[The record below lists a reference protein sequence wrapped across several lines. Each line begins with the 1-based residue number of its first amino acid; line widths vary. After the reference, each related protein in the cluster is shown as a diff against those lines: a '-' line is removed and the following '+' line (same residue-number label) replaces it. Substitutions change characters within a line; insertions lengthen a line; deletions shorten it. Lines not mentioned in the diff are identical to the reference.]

1 MSPTWAR
8 AAPRQTRRLC
18 SARSWAMFAPARPRA
33 ICVDLLCVL
42 QFRWCYSTV
51 ATCVKRERRQAGVEA
66 HEMPNAILGRGM
78 CVFLLPG
85 LAAELGG

>member
-1 MSPTWAR
+1 
-8 AAPRQTRRLC
+8 
-18 SARSWAMFAPARPRA
+18 MFAPARPRA